1 MATYSFEG
9 RGGLAPGELFF
20 WIVVD
25 TTLEGL
31 GIDDVAAV
39 IAIIAGQ
46 PILPSRG
53 KFAGSTPGTSPL
65 STFLSR
71 RLDVHLPFR
80 LPTLTG
86 RSLAS
91 LRVSF
96 TNNLGRFAGRTIPFV
111 GWAYLAYDVTRII
124 WRSVSRYN
132 AMVQPQDRLF

>member
-1 MATYSFEG
+1 MPGYTFEG
-9 RGGLAPGELFF
+9 RSDLSAGELFF

-25 TTLEGL
+25 TTLEEL

-46 PILPSRG
+46 PMLPTRG
-53 KFAGSTPGTSPL
+53 KFAGATRGTSPL
-65 STFLSR
+65 SAFLSR
-71 RLDVHLPFR
+71 HMDVRLPFR

-86 RSLAS
+86 SSLRT
-91 LRVSF
+91 LRVSL

-132 AMVQPQDRLF
+132 TIARAEDRVF